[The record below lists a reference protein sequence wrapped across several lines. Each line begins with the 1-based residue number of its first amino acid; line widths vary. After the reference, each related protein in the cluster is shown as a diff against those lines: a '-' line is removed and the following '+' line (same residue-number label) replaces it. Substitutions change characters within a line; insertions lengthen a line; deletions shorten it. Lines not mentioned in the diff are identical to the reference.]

1 VCAITRSEVEP
12 ELKVPFAIKSRQVE
26 AAILNQMGQ
35 VRFSGV
41 HEERIM
47 STVKEAK
54 ALR

>member
-12 ELKVPFAIKSRQVE
+12 ELKAPFALKPRQVE

-35 VRFSGV
+35 VRFLGV
-41 HEERIM
+41 REERIT